1 MSGVRGTPQQ
11 VHRLANRI
19 VEAIL
24 RQGYVKPK
32 KDPAVLKDRVADLL
46 QKNFEEEEALEDEA
60 ERIAR
65 SRVRQMVGV
74 DQAKMVQLIKRK
86 LAEERG
92 FPL

>member
-1 MSGVRGTPQQ
+1 VHPVRVTPQQ
-11 VHRLANRI
+11 VRRLADRV
-19 VEAIL
+19 VEAVL
-24 RQGYVKPK
+24 RQGYVRPK
-32 KDPAVLKDRVADLL
+32 KDPSVLTERVAELL

-60 ERIAR
+60 ERIAK
-65 SRVRQMVGV
+65 SRARQMVGV